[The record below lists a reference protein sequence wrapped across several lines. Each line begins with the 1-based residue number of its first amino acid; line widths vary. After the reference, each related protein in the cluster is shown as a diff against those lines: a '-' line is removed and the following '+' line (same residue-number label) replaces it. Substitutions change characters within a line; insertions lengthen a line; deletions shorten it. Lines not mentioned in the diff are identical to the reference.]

1 MVKIYL
7 VFEKGFWKGLSTRS
21 INHVNLT
28 IQYLYFY
35 FIFSAVDHLKQGAG
49 ISQYKHRGHVI

>member
-7 VFEKGFWKGLSTRS
+7 VFEQSFWKGLSTRS
-21 INHVNLT
+21 INNFNLT
-28 IQYLYFY
+28 IQYLSFY
-35 FIFSAVDHLKQGAG
+35 FIFSAVDHLKQDAG